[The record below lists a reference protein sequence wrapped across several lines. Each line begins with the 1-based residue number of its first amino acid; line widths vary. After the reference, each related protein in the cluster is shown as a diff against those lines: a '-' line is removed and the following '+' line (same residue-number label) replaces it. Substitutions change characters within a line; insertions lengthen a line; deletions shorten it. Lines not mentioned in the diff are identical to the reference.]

1 MPPLSPPFCSFILD
15 PDSWLLKCINRWQG
29 EEVSLPPPLPP
40 APLRIILSQPY
51 VEKHIITSTPILPPT
66 PTPSTF
72 ITEEDE
78 MLIAGLI
85 LPGTSAEE
93 EGLEG
98 EGFNLEAALET
109 NTTTGRYT
117 LLCFFI
123 YINDFMY
130 RYVLMILMMSLTNQ
144 FMYVYMYIY
153 TCV

>member
-1 MPPLSPPFCSFILD
+1 MPP
-15 PDSWLLKCINRWQG
+15 
-29 EEVSLPPPLPP
+29 
-40 APLRIILSQPY
+40 QPY
-51 VEKHIITSTPILPPT
+51 VEKHTITAPPTLPPT

-93 EGLEG
+93 EGVEG
-98 EGFNLEAALET
+98 EGFDLEAALET

-123 YINDFMY
+123 YIYNFMY
-130 RYVLMILMMSLTNQ
+130 CYVPMILMMSLLNH
-144 FMYVYMYIY
+144 FM
-153 TCV
+153 